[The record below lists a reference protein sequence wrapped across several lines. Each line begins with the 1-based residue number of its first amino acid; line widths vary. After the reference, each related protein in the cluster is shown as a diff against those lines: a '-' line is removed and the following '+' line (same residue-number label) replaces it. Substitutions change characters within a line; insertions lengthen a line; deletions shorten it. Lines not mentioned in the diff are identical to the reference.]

1 MRVGLLIN
9 EINSG
14 GGIQKN
20 YKLWF
25 ELFKSK
31 GIETYL
37 FVLKKPQ
44 EEKIDKN
51 IIYLKGLTNFEKGIR
66 LHFILKKIGKFDLF
80 LVNAEY
86 MKGYLPFK
94 NYFITVHNTWSNK
107 FRKDIKIWSKKYQ
120 KIKRKY
126 KNQKLIGISQGV
138 LDDITQNLK
147 IPIKSAQTI
156 YAPHNFEL
164 IYKLSD
170 KQIDI
175 DKNFI
180 LGIGRL
186 NSLKRFDLLIRSF
199 NDIRDKIKEDL
210 IILGE
215 GKEKENLK
223 QLIYDLNL
231 KNRVK
236 LLGFKSN
243 PYPYIKNASLVV
255 SASKT
260 EGLSRVL
267 VEALILQTPIV
278 STHSSESIFEIMDL
292 ELKEFVVPID
302 NQLALSKAIVKALKN
317 YPTIKPEIYQKFNQ
331 ENTYKLFMEIVSSA

>member
-9 EINSG
+9 EIDSG

-20 YKLWF
+20 YRLWF
-25 ELFKSK
+25 ELFKNK

-44 EEKIDKN
+44 ENDIDNN

-94 NYFITVHNTWSNK
+94 NYFITVHNTWSTK
-107 FRKDIKIWSKKYQ
+107 YKKEIKVWSRKYRKL
-120 KIKRKY
+120 KRKY
-126 KNQKLIGISQGV
+126 KNQKLIGISKGV

-156 YAPHNFEL
+156 YAPHNFET
-164 IYKLSD
+164 IYQSAD
-170 KQIDI
+170 KKIDI
-175 DKNFI
+175 DKKFI
-180 LGIGRL
+180 LGIGTL
-186 NSLKRFDLLIRSF
+186 NNRKRFDLLIRSF
-199 NDIRDKIKEDL
+199 NDIRDEIEEDL
-210 IILGE
+210 IILGKGRDE
-215 GKEKENLK
+215 QKLK

-231 KNRVK
+231 ENRVK

-255 SASKT
+255 SSAIS

-292 ELKEFVVPID
+292 ELKEFVVPVD
-302 NQLALSKAIVKALKN
+302 NQLALSKAIVKALRN
-317 YPTIKPEIYQKFNQ
+317 YPTIRPEIYQKFNQ
-331 ENTYKLFMEIVSSA
+331 ENAYKSFMELVSSA